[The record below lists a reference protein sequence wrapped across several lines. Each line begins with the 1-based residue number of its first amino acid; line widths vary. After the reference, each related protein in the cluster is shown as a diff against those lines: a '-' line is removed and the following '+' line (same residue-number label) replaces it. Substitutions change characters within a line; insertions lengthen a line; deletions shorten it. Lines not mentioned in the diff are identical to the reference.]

1 MVGSRRSQPRDLK
14 DGLPFRR
21 VPNVTLV
28 CCLSLA
34 EGLFSPSEEGIHP
47 DSGLQVREVCVPLS
61 LVDGSSLTR
70 VARGRPRGKKQ
81 NWMSLGHC

>member
-1 MVGSRRSQPRDLK
+1 MVGSRRSHPRDLK
-14 DGLPFRR
+14 DALPFRR
-21 VPNVTLV
+21 VPNVMV

-70 VARGRPRGKKQ
+70 GPRGKKQ